1 MSDKQNKYYPLLGS
15 PIKLGNRTFKNRI
28 FGAPMGVPDV
38 APDFTMTDDNIAF
51 YDRRSS
57 GGAASVCVSECVID
71 METGLG
77 HTNAINLSN
86 RNILPS
92 YTNCAKA
99 IHKHDCMA
107 AFELS
112 HAGKFANARNQA
124 EGAKERLRFGP
135 SAEIATDGQQ
145 IHEMT
150 EDMILAAIENYGK
163 ASAIAK
169 EAGFDMAFI
178 HGGHGWIIQQ
188 FMSPAMNRRT
198 DKWGGSLENRMR
210 FALAV
215 IESVRK
221 AVGRGFPI
229 EFRMSGAEYMPGGYG
244 IEEAVEMA
252 KMIDDQGL
260 VDLIHVSAGVHEY
273 PDAFVITHPSMF
285 LEHGSNVHLAAEIKK
300 HVKTPVATV
309 GGLNDPDQMEEILA
323 SGKADVIEVS
333 RQLLVDPFFPQKA
346 LTGHKDDITKCCRC
360 FTCFK
365 GQLTTRVIQC
375 ALNPVAGKEIE
386 HMHAFKPTTPKKVA
400 VVGGGPAGMEAALT
414 AKKRGHDVILLEK
427 NSRLGGELLH
437 EEFIPFKE
445 DLFAYATQQAKRV
458 VDAGIDVR
466 LNTEVTPELL
476 ESLNVDVAI
485 LATGAKPVTPPI
497 EGIKESPKVVGLEVL
512 LEKEPKVGQ
521 KVVIIGGGLVG
532 CETAIYLDGLGRDVT
547 VVEMMGEFAADAPEM
562 HHIAIDKEFRKDR
575 VDLHLNTM
583 AKKVTDEGLVCTD
596 ENGNEVVF
604 PADTILLAA
613 GFKSDDETTNALRYA
628 APWTM
633 RVGDAVKARQV
644 LQASAEGH
652 YAALDI

>member
-1 MSDKQNKYYPLLGS
+1 MADLVNKYYPLLGS

-28 FGAPMGVPDV
+28 FGAPMGQPDV

-51 YDRRSS
+51 YDNRAS
-57 GGAASVCVSECVID
+57 GGAASICVSECVID
-71 METGLG
+71 MKTGLG
-77 HTNAINLSN
+77 HTNAIDLSN

-92 YTNCAKA
+92 FTNCAKA

-124 EGAKERLRFGP
+124 EGAKDLLRYGP
-135 SAEIATDGQQ
+135 SEEVATDGQE

-150 EDMILAAIENYGK
+150 EEMIEAAIYHYGHS
-163 ASAIAK
+163 SAIAK

-198 DKWGGSLENRMR
+198 DEWGGTLEKRMK
-210 FALAV
+210 FPLAV

-229 EFRMSGAEYMPGGYG
+229 EFRISGAEYLPGGYDLD
-244 IEEAVEMA
+244 EAVRMA
-252 KMIDDQGL
+252 EMIDEQGL

-300 HVKTPVATV
+300 HVSTPVATV
-309 GGLNDPDQMEEILA
+309 GGINDPDMMEEILA
-323 SGKADVIEVS
+323 SGKADVVELS
-333 RQLLVDPFFPQKA
+333 RQLLVDPQTPKKA
-346 LTGHKDDITKCCRC
+346 FTGHKDDITKCCRC

-365 GQLTTRVIQC
+365 GQLTTRVLQC
-375 ALNPVAGKEIE
+375 ALNPEIGHEAE
-386 HMHAFKPTTPKKVA
+386 HRQGFRPTEPKKVA
-400 VVGGGPAGMEAALT
+400 VIGGGPGGMEAALT
-414 AKKRGHDVILLEK
+414 AAKRGHQVTLIEK

-437 EEFIPFKE
+437 EEFVPFKK
-445 DLFAYATQQAKRV
+445 DLFDYAVLQAKRCEEAG
-458 VDAGIDVR
+458 VDIK
-466 LNTEVTPELL
+466 LNTEATPELL
-476 ESLNVDVAI
+476 QSMDVDVAI
-485 LATGAKPVTPPI
+485 IATGAKPVTPPI
-497 EGIKESPKVVGLEVL
+497 EGITDSPKVAGLDVL
-512 LEKEPKVGQ
+512 LDKDPKVGQ

-532 CETAIYLDGLGRDVT
+532 CETAIYLDGLGKDVT
-547 VVEMMGEFAADAPEM
+547 VVEMTGNFAPDAPEM
-562 HHIAIDKEFRKDR
+562 HHIAIDKEFRSDR
-575 VDLHLNTM
+575 VDLRLNTA

-596 ENGNEVVF
+596 ADGNEVTF

-613 GFKSDDETTNALRYA
+613 GFRSDDETSNALRWA
-628 APWTM
+628 APWTV
-633 RVGDAVKARQV
+633 RIGDAVKAGQV
-644 LQASAEGH
+644 LQASAQGH
-652 YAALDI
+652 FAALDI